1 MNEMHKPRHIF
12 RSIGAVLAGM
22 AAGIILSLGT
32 DIVLHAV
39 GVFPPW
45 GLPVSE
51 APLLL
56 ATAYR
61 AVYGLLPIGPCSTPW
76 QAAPWALS

>member
-1 MNEMHKPRHIF
+1 MHKPRHIF

-61 AVYGLLPIGPCSTPW
+61 AVYMPC
-76 QAAPWALS
+76 AWAGGKLRLVQLGARPPL